1 MSYITMLRDG
11 LWPGGQLKAAG
22 SVRTAEERLRSRDEA
37 NRKLSA
43 LIPGAMSSYMCLLK
57 RTCTHVN
64 L

>member
-43 LIPGAMSSYMCLLK
+43 LIPGATPH
-57 RTCTHVN
+57 TCVF
-64 L
+64 LSVLVLMVI